1 MLRQFVPSR
10 NRREK
15 TRAERVFQ
23 LVERPR
29 GTLVS
34 LRTLC
39 AGDVHSMPVHGPLA
53 QWGEGD

>member
-15 TRAERVFQ
+15 TRAERVVQ
-23 LVERPR
+23 LGERLR

-34 LRTLC
+34 LRTVC
-39 AGDVHSMPVHGPLA
+39 AGEVHSMSVHGPLA